1 MCQNERSC
9 FLFGHFSSLRSTK
22 TGLAFLVLHK
32 KKEVLSN
39 IKLHK
44 GLCAFFLVFFSFNF
58 FWTQKILLD
67 KKKCTKFGETVKK
80 QNVQDMTFL
89 VFLLNRIVFWLVSV
103 VVMCFGFLLL
113 LLLLFRIFVRNFEKL
128 GLLLK
133 RGTF

>member
-1 MCQNERSC
+1 
-9 FLFGHFSSLRSTK
+9 
-22 TGLAFLVLHK
+22 
-32 KKEVLSN
+32 
-39 IKLHK
+39 
-44 GLCAFFLVFFSFNF
+44 VFFSFNF